1 MFEVLVFTALVA
13 IVLGP
18 AFISSFLSNRTMD
31 QQQ

>member
-18 AFISSFLSNRTMD
+18 AFISSLFSGRTTD
-31 QQQ
+31 QQR